1 MKIQRIFAEDMRQ
14 AIRKVREEHGPD
26 AVILSTKQVEGGVEV
41 ISAIDYDKQAV
52 EQAADGGEPGR
63 GLGRPGGLPLGAI
76 GENRARRE
84 EQQEAPSTGTGG
96 GFPDPARLNSDKNPA
111 PDGGTSPRRKLDI
124 TVGDDDEDELFADLQ
139 QAHAESAREARQRE
153 GAASG
158 ERRPA
163 ARRTRGASPTPRVE
177 WAQDPAMNQMREEI
191 RQLRGLFESQLSLME
206 WSQMGQRHPAR
217 AGLLKRLA
225 DMGMGSDVARRL
237 ADHVQAEADPEEAW
251 AHALQIIERNVA
263 VAEDDILE
271 QGGVMALVGPTG
283 VGKTTTVAKLAA
295 RFALKQGR
303 DQVALVSTDT
313 FRIGAQDQ
321 LRNFAGILQVPVYNA
336 ASGEELAEVL
346 DSLQD
351 KRLVLVDTAGMS
363 QRDVLLAE
371 QFTALRESSR
381 RLRTCLVLSAAT
393 QLSTLTESM
402 RAFAA
407 AEPQGCIFT
416 KLDEA
421 TSLGGMLTVALRSR
435 LPVTW
440 LGTGQRVPEDLEIA
454 RGDKLV
460 ERAGALVDEYQ
471 QEVDE
476 EALALSLGGARHA
489 GE

>member
-14 AIRKVREEHGPD
+14 AIRKVREEHGPE
-26 AVILSTKQVEGGVEV
+26 AVILSTKPVEGGVEV
-41 ISAIDYDKQAV
+41 ISAIDYDERAV
-52 EQAADGGEPGR
+52 QQAAGGAGER
-63 GLGRPGGLPLGAI
+63 GAGRPGGLPLGAI
-76 GENRARRE
+76 GENRHRR
-84 EQQEAPSTGTGG
+84 QTTAEAAAAGG
-96 GFPDPARLNSDKNPA
+96 AS
-111 PDGGTSPRRKLDI
+111 RRQVDI
-124 TVGDDDEDELFADLQ
+124 TVGDDDDGEALFADLQ
-139 QAHAESAREARQRE
+139 AAHEQSRREA
-153 GAASG
+153 AAQQ
-158 ERRPA
+158 PA
-163 ARRTRGASPTPRVE
+163 AGKRPLRRRGRGAETAPRVE
-177 WAQDPAMNQMREEI
+177 WAQDPAMNEMREEL
-191 RQLRGLFESQLSLME
+191 RRLRGLFESQLSLME
-206 WSQMGQRHPAR
+206 WGRMGQRHPAR

-237 ADHVQAEADPEEAW
+237 ADHIPAEAEPGEAW
-251 AHALQIIERNVA
+251 ARALAIIERNLQ

-295 RFALKQGR
+295 RFALKHGR

-313 FRIGAQDQ
+313 FRVGAQDQ
-321 LRNFAGILQVPVYNA
+321 LRNFASILQVPVYNA
-336 ASGEELAEVL
+336 ASGEELAGVL
-346 DSLQD
+346 ENLDD

-363 QRDVLLAE
+363 QRDVRLAE

-402 RAFAA
+402 RAFAV

-421 TSLGGMLTVALRSR
+421 TSLGGLLTVALRSR
-435 LPVTW
+435 LPIAW
-440 LGTGQRVPEDLEIA
+440 LGTGQRVPEDLEVA
-454 RGDKLV
+454 RGDRLAELASSLV
-460 ERAGALVDEYQ
+460 EEYH

-476 EALALSLGGARHA
+476 EALALSLGGSRHA

>member
-14 AIRKVREEHGPD
+14 AIRKVREEHGPE
-26 AVILSTKQVEGGVEV
+26 AVILSTKPVEGGVEV
-41 ISAIDYDKQAV
+41 ISAIDYDERAV
-52 EQAADGGEPGR
+52 QQAAGGAGER
-63 GLGRPGGLPLGAI
+63 GAGRPGGLPLGAI
-76 GENRARRE
+76 GENRHRR
-84 EQQEAPSTGTGG
+84 QTTAEAAAAGG
-96 GFPDPARLNSDKNPA
+96 AS
-111 PDGGTSPRRKLDI
+111 RRQVDI
-124 TVGDDDEDELFADLQ
+124 TVGDDDDGEALFADLQ
-139 QAHAESAREARQRE
+139 AAHEQSSREA
-153 GAASG
+153 AAQQPAAG
-158 ERRPA
+158 ERPV
-163 ARRTRGASPTPRVE
+163 RRRGRGAETAPRVE
-177 WAQDPAMNQMREEI
+177 WAQDPAMNEMREEL

-206 WSQMGQRHPAR
+206 WGRMGQRHPAR

-237 ADHVQAEADPEEAW
+237 ADHIPAEAEPGEAW
-251 AHALQIIERNVA
+251 ARALAIIERNLQ

-295 RFALKQGR
+295 RFALKHGR

-321 LRNFAGILQVPVYNA
+321 LRNFASILQVPVYNA
-336 ASGEELAEVL
+336 ASGEELAGVL
-346 DSLQD
+346 ENLDD

-363 QRDVLLAE
+363 QRDVRLAE

-402 RAFAA
+402 RAFAV

-421 TSLGGMLTVALRSR
+421 TSLGGLLTVALRSR
-435 LPVTW
+435 LPIAW
-440 LGTGQRVPEDLEIA
+440 LGTGQRVPEDLEVA
-454 RGDKLV
+454 RGDRLAELASTLV
-460 ERAGALVDEYQ
+460 EECH

-476 EALALSLGGARHA
+476 EALALSLGGSRHA